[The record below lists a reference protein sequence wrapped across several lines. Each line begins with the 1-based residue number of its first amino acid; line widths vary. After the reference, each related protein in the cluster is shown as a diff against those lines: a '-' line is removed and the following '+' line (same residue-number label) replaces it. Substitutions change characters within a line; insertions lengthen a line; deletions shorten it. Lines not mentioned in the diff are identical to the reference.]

1 MASFSELITVHL
13 EFSHGMANLLL
24 PDIVD
29 KCDFLF
35 YVCCLVYAA
44 QQGMATAEPKV
55 VWENHETLLDILRMG
70 G

>member
-1 MASFSELITVHL
+1 MASFSEFTAAHL

-29 KCDFLF
+29 RCDFLF
-35 YVCCLVYAA
+35 YVCCLVYGHCRA
-44 QQGMATAEPKV
+44 KRL
-55 VWENHETLLDILRMG
+55 VWENHETFLDILRMG